1 MGKEKTRYRQT
12 PIDIAAA
19 ASVLVFTGL
28 ISLFAIRNNDIWWL
42 LAVARRIVES
52 KAFITEDPFT
62 FTVTGT
68 PWAPQWYLSALVF
81 YAVHAAASAWGL
93 IFVRLL
99 LVVAISTVVLRTL
112 ARIGVSWA
120 LASPVVLIALLNA
133 HSRFLIRAHLFE
145 YLFLVLLVLFLLTS
159 RERKGKSFFVF
170 PVVLQLLWVNA
181 HPSFMLGPVLVVM
194 FFGAEWLAGALSRHV
209 PFIRPYNES
218 GYDWRR
224 VGALVV
230 LMLAACLVN
239 PSPGLFLTQPFGSE
253 QRELVSHFTL
263 EWRSPFDP
271 ALRHGAFHP
280 YYEIFLGLAA
290 VAIVISIG
298 RLRLAPALLVAAT
311 AVLTFE
317 AHRFRVEFALV
328 SLPMIF
334 VLLQASPVVES
345 ARRVITRGKN
355 SMLAVRWA
363 GIALSAVLI
372 ITALDRVSIGEAVE
386 DRYPADAFDYVRAEN
401 IAHRPFHTVGHG
413 SYLLWHLYGDRKSFI
428 DGRNFSPSLYW
439 DFLSSQMKEESR
451 RNVTD
456 KYRLDA
462 FVLPPIEKSDA
473 GIQRV
478 HRSLLRDD
486 AFTLC
491 YLDRHAWI
499 YVKNNS
505 VDAAWLAENGHR
517 VYHPLTLHNR
527 PMPDTEFLEARS
539 ELERAVGISP
549 SYVRLRVDL
558 ALVYLTIGDR
568 RNAERQIEEA
578 LKIDPD
584 NRTALDVR
592 ERIRTKRN

>member
-386 DRYPADAFDYVRAEN
+386 DQLHRRPQLQPVAVLGFLVVADERREQAKRHRQIQAGRLCPP
-401 IAHRPFHTVGHG
+401 AHRKVGCGDPTG
-413 SYLLWHLYGDRKSFI
+413 SPI
-428 DGRNFSPSLYW
+428 ATAGRCLHAVLP
-439 DFLSSQMKEESR
+439 R
-451 RNVTD
+451 PA
-456 KYRLDA
+456 RLDIRKKQ
-462 FVLPPIEKSDA
+462 LRRC
-473 GIQRV
+473 RV
-478 HRSLLRDD
+478 VGR
-486 AFTLC
+486 
-491 YLDRHAWI
+491 
-499 YVKNNS
+499 
-505 VDAAWLAENGHR
+505 
-517 VYHPLTLHNR
+517 
-527 PMPDTEFLEARS
+527 
-539 ELERAVGISP
+539 ERAPCLP
-549 SYVRLRVDL
+549 SAHAPQPPDARHRIPRSAFRTGTGGRHFAVVCQAQSRSGAGLPDHRRPPQCRT
-558 ALVYLTIGDR
+558 ADR
-568 RNAERQIEEA
+568 RGVEDRS
-578 LKIDPD
+578 
-584 NRTALDVR
+584 R
-592 ERIRTKRN
+592 